1 MATKN
6 DRHNV
11 MSDITSGESLISVQ
25 AGAYVIPPER
35 LPQAIARYESMVA
48 FIEELETL
56 DIGTEAPAFVFDP
69 SWEDR

>member
-1 MATKN
+1 MATEN

-11 MSDITSGESLISVQ
+11 APDITSGESLLSGR

-35 LPQAIARYESMVA
+35 LPQVIARYESMVT
-48 FIEELETL
+48 FIEELEAL

-69 SWEDR
+69 SWDDR